1 MAERKTTTP
10 ARSGSTALTP
20 AKGPTPG
27 KGVTPSAKEAKA
39 SAKAARVAAR
49 QRRKNSTDPAD
60 MGRFR
65 QVGQAYKVTREFDP
79 RLPFVLLGAFLL
91 PVVIAVVI
99 GLLWDHI
106 IYLTVMGVLVGVLL
120 AMALLVRRAKR
131 ATFKRYAGQT
141 GSAEVALSMLP
152 KQWISS
158 PVIAAT
164 RQKDVVHR
172 TVGPGGLVL
181 IGEGEPSRV
190 RQLLAGEARKHERVA
205 YGITVTTFVMG
216 DASNQ
221 VPLDKL
227 TDRIRKLPKILQPN
241 QVTDLKQ
248 RLRALDAVRPV
259 IGMPKGPMPTRAS
272 RQATRGR

>member
-1 MAERKTTTP
+1 MADRKTTTP
-10 ARSGSTALTP
+10 ARTGATAVTP
-20 AKGPTPG
+20 AKGA
-27 KGVTPSAKEAKA
+27 TPSAKEAKA
-39 SAKAARVAAR
+39 LAKASRAEAKL
-49 QRRKNSTDPAD
+49 RRKNSTDPAD

-65 QVGQAYKVTREFDP
+65 QIAQAYKVTHEFDP
-79 RLPFVLLGAFLL
+79 RLPFLLLGAFLL
-91 PVVIAVVI
+91 PVVVGVVV
-99 GLLWDHI
+99 GLVWDHV

-131 ATFKRYAGQT
+131 ATYRRYAGQT

-152 KQWISS
+152 KQWIST

-172 TVGPGGLVL
+172 TLGPGGLVL

-190 RQLLAGEARKHERVA
+190 RQLLSGEARKHERVA
-205 YGITVTTFVMG
+205 YGVTVTTLVMG
-216 DASNQ
+216 DAPNQ

-227 TDRIRKLPKILQPN
+227 ADRIRKLPKILQPN

-259 IGMPKGPMPTRAS
+259 IGMPKGPMPTSARHVRGA